1 MTMTTGA
8 IELEVGEV
16 SNMEARVYA
25 RYRAAGGGGPE
36 LAAPVVVR
44 GTLRGPYCERA
55 RTLPAEYPF
64 HDFGS
69 AAAAEAV
76 VPDPCLW
83 SVELPHVYRAEVE
96 ARAGGQVVA
105 EFRGAIALR
114 VSGRMP

>member
-1 MTMTTGA
+1 MTMTAGA
-8 IELEVGEV
+8 IELEVGDV

-25 RYRAAGGGGPE
+25 RYRAEGPE
-36 LAAPVVVR
+36 LATPVVVR

-55 RTLPAEYPF
+55 RTLPAEYAF

-83 SVELPHVYRAEVE
+83 SAELPHVYRAEVE

-105 EFRGAIALR
+105 EFHGAIALR
-114 VSGRMP
+114 GSGKMP